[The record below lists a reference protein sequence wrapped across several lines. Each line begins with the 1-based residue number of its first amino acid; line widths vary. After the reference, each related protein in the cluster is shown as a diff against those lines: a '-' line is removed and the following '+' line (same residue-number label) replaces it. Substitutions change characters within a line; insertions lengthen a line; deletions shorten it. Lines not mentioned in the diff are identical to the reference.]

1 MLAGMVSVPDTVLNE
16 PLPDRPLVI
25 GITGHRDLVPREI
38 PDIEV
43 RVRELLGDLAKRFPD
58 RPLRVMSPLA
68 EGADRI
74 VALVA
79 EDMGIELSVPL
90 PLPENLYSQDFET
103 SASWAEFGRLF
114 RYASQRTTLPL
125 APGNTEASVA
135 QYGPERDRQYAEVG
149 AWIAA
154 QCDILVA
161 IWDGKITSDLG
172 GTGHVVKFRRDG
184 EMPGYVPHGSN
195 RPARSIVFHIACSR
209 NRADGEPAAGLA
221 PLQTRWL
228 GADDE
233 VFPLFPAAWA
243 EALKTPPET
252 DAIEPVAAG
261 AETIPVGGFR
271 LPLVIGI
278 TGHRDLKADEI
289 PGIRERVREL
299 FLDLQERY
307 PTRKL
312 RLLSPLAEGADRLA
326 ANVAVELGMELSVVM
341 PMPIGVY
348 HTEFSSAES
357 VSEFDG
363 LYAGAHDVFE
373 LPIARNGSIESISKP
388 GRARDLQYAQCGVFL
403 SAHCHILL
411 ALWDGKMSGQLGGT
425 AQVVRF
431 HHHDIMPGYT
441 TRTVATQQMLI
452 DDESDLIYHI
462 VCSREGPEGAPA
474 AGFEPLECWWFT
486 NDRDEPRRRDLP
498 EQHHLVFARSAEF
511 SQDAIDYKD
520 RISAERYPL
529 MEDSDSG
536 RLPRGLSTV
545 NHVFCI
551 SDWLAIHYQ
560 KLTLRI
566 LRITHVLAFMMGF
579 MFILFSDLR
588 SQEIYMIAFLVFFAL
603 SAGVN
608 HLAKRK
614 GWHRKYLDYRT
625 LAEGLRV
632 QFYLAAA
639 GITNDNESKFT
650 HDNFLQTQD
659 PELGWIRNVMRV
671 AGTRSDADKT
681 SSAEGLAFAI
691 REWVGD
697 DDSGQLG
704 YYRRKAAQWIK
715 RNRNTERLSFVSL
728 ATSVVVILLILFG
741 SSFLGGDFVDPLF
754 VLMGS
759 ILLAYGV
766 RQGYAQSIAEKE
778 LIKQYEFMLRV
789 FYNAKRRLENADDD
803 TERRQI
809 LRALGGSCLDEHAE
823 WILMHRD
830 RSIDQGDIWRLGQ

>member
-1 MLAGMVSVPDTVLNE
+1 MLAAMVSAPKTFAAE
-16 PLPDRPLVI
+16 EAATRPLVI
-25 GITGHRDLVPREI
+25 GVTGHRDLVPREI
-38 PDIEV
+38 PGIEAK
-43 RVRELLGDLAKRFPD
+43 VRELLEDLALRFPD
-58 RPLRVMSPLA
+58 RPLQVMSPLA

-79 EDMGIELSVPL
+79 EDLGIELSVPL
-90 PLPENLYSQDFET
+90 PLPENLYAQDFET
-103 SASWAEFGRLF
+103 STSWAEFGRLF
-114 RYASQRTTLPL
+114 RYASARETLPL
-125 APGNTEASVA
+125 APGSTEESVSN
-135 QYGPERDRQYAEVG
+135 YGPERNRQYAEVG

-154 QCDILVA
+154 RCDILIA
-161 IWDGKITSDLG
+161 IWDGKIIEDLG
-172 GTGHVVKFRRDG
+172 GTGHVVQFRREG
-184 EMPGYVPHGSN
+184 EMPGYVPHASS
-195 RPARSIVFHIACSR
+195 RPERKIVFHIASSR
-209 NRADGEPAAGLA
+209 NRIDGEPAEGLT
-221 PLQTRWL
+221 PQQTRWL
-228 GADDE
+228 GAPGE
-233 VFPLFPAAWA
+233 TFPVFPSEWA
-243 EALKTPPET
+243 EFLNAVPEEAT
-252 DAIEPVAAG
+252 AD
-261 AETIPVGGFR
+261 PVGPEAQPAPVDGYR
-271 LPLVIGI
+271 LPLVIGV

-289 PGIRERVREL
+289 PQIRDRVRRL
-299 FLDLQERY
+299 FVDLQERY

-326 ANVAVELGMELSVVM
+326 ANVAMELGMELSVVM
-341 PMPIGVY
+341 PMPLGVY
-348 HTEFSSAES
+348 HTEFSSAAS
-357 VSEFDG
+357 VAEFDE
-363 LYAGAHDVFE
+363 LYARAHDVFE
-373 LPIARNGSIESISKP
+373 LPIARNGSLESISKP
-388 GRARDLQYAQCGVFL
+388 GRARDLQYAQSGVFL

-411 ALWDGKMSGQLGGT
+411 ALWDGKLSGQLGGT

-441 TRTVATQQMLI
+441 TQSVATQQMLI

-462 VCSREGPEGAPA
+462 VCSREGPDGAPA
-474 AGFEPLECWWFT
+474 AEFEPLECWWFT
-486 NDRDEPRRRDLP
+486 NDRDAPRRRELP
-498 EQHHLVFARSAEF
+498 AQHQLIFARSAEF
-511 SQDAIDYKD
+511 SEDAIDYQD
-520 RISAERYPL
+520 RIPEESYPL
-529 MEDSDSG
+529 MEEAD
-536 RLPRGLSTV
+536 RQHLPGGLATV

-566 LRITHVLAFMMGF
+566 LRVTHILTFMMGF

-603 SAGVN
+603 SAGV
-608 HLAKRK
+608 HYLAKRK

-639 GITNDNESKFT
+639 GITNANESKFT

-671 AGTRSDADKT
+671 AGTRSDADQSVK
-681 SSAEGLAFAI
+681 AEGLEFTI
-691 REWVGD
+691 KEWVGD
-697 DDSGQLG
+697 DESGQLG

-715 RNRNTERLSFVSL
+715 RNRNTERMSVLSL

-741 SSFLGGDFVDPLF
+741 GSILGGDFVDPLF

-766 RQGYAQSIAEKE
+766 RQGYAQSTAEKE

-789 FYNAKRRLENADDD
+789 FYNAKRRLEGADDD
-803 TERRQI
+803 AERRQI

-830 RSIDQGDIWRLGQ
+830 RSIDQSDIWRLGN